1 MSSTHATDRRHERGI
16 RTRTALVD
24 VALDLFERQG
34 FDRTTVDQIAAT
46 AGVSQRTF
54 FHHFPTKEAVLFS
67 GYADRLAEASSRF
80 RQVPPDAG
88 LAEAIERAT
97 TPVAEA
103 IDEHPGLF
111 LRRNRLYAAAP
122 SLRATMLRINEE
134 WIDELTLEVAR
145 RLDLHPD
152 DLRARLVATM
162 ANGATRAAIDCWVAA
177 DGAVDFSRLAVESFS
192 LLRPTVDH
200 IEGTTRG

>member
-88 LAEAIERAT
+88 LADAAMRPSPTLNAI
-97 TPVAEA
+97 
-103 IDEHPGLF
+103 
-111 LRRNRLYAAAP
+111 
-122 SLRATMLRINEE
+122 
-134 WIDELTLEVAR
+134 
-145 RLDLHPD
+145 
-152 DLRARLVATM
+152 
-162 ANGATRAAIDCWVAA
+162 
-177 DGAVDFSRLAVESFS
+177 VDALA
-192 LLRPTVDH
+192 
-200 IEGTTRG
+200 